1 MLFLHESAHFYGAD
15 EISVEEALV
24 EQLEVSRMEGQLQVA
39 LLEADFIFHD
49 RVLTESEDK
58 ETQTEKKVG
67 FFRRVI
73 ESIKGLIAKIVTA
86 VRKMLGAIKNFFTR
100 VKSDKEH
107 EIEEKAKKAGVD
119 KKAMGLLVRKK
130 WMEETLKLTETLQ
143 QYVAKVKGVKD
154 AEAAAKL
161 KAELEKALD
170 ESKKAIDTAHQEKPE
185 FVPYGTWM
193 ETMILLNTLSAT
205 VTSLAGTLEEED
217 KALSKLEGELKDAGD
232 KADEISRGIQV
243 ARLKVSMLTTLNAQ
257 CATNLSRAKSIG
269 SATVMLPEKKDKK

>member
-58 ETQTEKKVG
+58 EEQTEKKVG

-73 ESIKGLIAKIVTA
+73 EGIKNLIAKIIAA
-86 VRKMLGAIKNFFTR
+86 VRKMLGAIKNFFIR

-119 KKAMGLLVRKK
+119 KKAMGLLVREK
-130 WMEETLKLTETLQ
+130 WMQEVLKLTETLQ

-161 KAELEKALD
+161 KAELEKAMG
-170 ESKKAIDTAHQEKPE
+170 ESKKAIDEAHQEKAK
-185 FVPYGTWM
+185 FVPYATWFEAM
-193 ETMILLNTLSAT
+193 TSLNTLSAT
-205 VTSLAGTLEEED
+205 VTTLAGALEEED
-217 KALSKLEGELKDAGD
+217 KVLSKLEGELKDAGE
-232 KADEISRGIQV
+232 KADEISRGIQT

-269 SATVMLPEKKDKK
+269 SASVLPPKEK

>member
-58 ETQTEKKVG
+58 EVQTEKKVG

-73 ESIKGLIAKIVTA
+73 ESIKNLIAKIVAA

-119 KKAMGLLVRKK
+119 KKAMGLLVREK
-130 WMEETLKLTETLQ
+130 WMQEVLKLTETLQ

-161 KAELEKALD
+161 KAELEKAMS
-170 ESKKAIDTAHQEKPE
+170 ESKKAIDEAHQEKAK
-185 FVPYGTWM
+185 FVPYGTWFEAM
-193 ETMILLNTLSAT
+193 TSLNTLSAT
-205 VTSLAGTLEEED
+205 VTTLAGALEEED
-217 KALSKLEGELKDAGD
+217 KVLSKLEGELKDAGE
-232 KADEISRGIQV
+232 KADEISRGIQT

-269 SATVMLPEKKDKK
+269 SASVLSPEEKDK